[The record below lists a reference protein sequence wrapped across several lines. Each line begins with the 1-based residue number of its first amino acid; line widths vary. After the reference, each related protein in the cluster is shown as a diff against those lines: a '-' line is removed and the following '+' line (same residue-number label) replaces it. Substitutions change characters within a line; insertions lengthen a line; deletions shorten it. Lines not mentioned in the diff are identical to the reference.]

1 MEAASLPLASLIA
14 AIALVGLAP
23 NQAVAEFNV
32 PSLTSPVMDT
42 AGLLSRSSKAR
53 LESALQALKRQG
65 GTQLAVLTVPTL
77 DGLTIE
83 QASIRVTD
91 QWQLGSEQGDNGVL
105 LMIARDERRVR
116 IEVGQ
121 GLEGALPDAHA
132 KRIIDEAITP
142 LFRTGDVDAG
152 VTLGVFEIAKR
163 TNPKIDLRA
172 HLQGSLRQPSRHGR
186 RARSSP
192 LSNLL
197 LLVIGIPIALLRM
210 GMFGRTGYGY
220 RRRGYYWGGGGMAGG
235 MGGGGFGGGGFSGGG
250 GGFSGG
256 GASGGW

>member
-53 LESALQALKRQG
+53 LERALQALKRQG

-105 LMIARDERRVR
+105 LMIEGVKSGDLAQGMCGAIARCGE
-116 IEVGQ
+116 
-121 GLEGALPDAHA
+121 
-132 KRIIDEAITP
+132 
-142 LFRTGDVDAG
+142 
-152 VTLGVFEIAKR
+152 
-163 TNPKIDLRA
+163 
-172 HLQGSLRQPSRHGR
+172 
-186 RARSSP
+186 
-192 LSNLL
+192 LL
-197 LLVIGIPIALLRM
+197 APHFPIAEGDANELRDHLVVKD
-210 GMFGRTGYGY
+210 
-220 RRRGYYWGGGGMAGG
+220 
-235 MGGGGFGGGGFSGGG
+235 
-250 GGFSGG
+250 
-256 GASGGW
+256 